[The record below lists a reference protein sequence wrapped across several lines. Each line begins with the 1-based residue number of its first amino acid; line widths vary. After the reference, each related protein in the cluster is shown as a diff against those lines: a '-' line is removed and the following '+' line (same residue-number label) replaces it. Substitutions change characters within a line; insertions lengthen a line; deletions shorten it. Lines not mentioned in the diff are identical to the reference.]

1 MFERGL
7 EAIPLSVDLWIHYL
21 THVKSNHADQE
32 DYIRSQFER
41 AVEACGLEFR
51 SDKLWDAYL
60 KWENEN
66 KCYQRMVK
74 IYDRLLAIPTQGYSG
89 HFDK

>member
-1 MFERGL
+1 M
-7 EAIPLSVDLWIHYL
+7 DLWIHYL
-21 THVKSNHADQE
+21 SHVKTTQPDDE
-32 DYIRSQFER
+32 TYIRSQFER

-60 KWENEN
+60 KWENEG
-66 KCYQRMVK
+66 KRYQRMVD
-74 IYDRLLAIPTQGYSG
+74 IYGRLLAIPTQGYSG

>member
-1 MFERGL
+1 M
-7 EAIPLSVDLWIHYL
+7 DLWIHYL
-21 THVKSNHADQE
+21 SHVKSCHTDDEN
-32 DYIRSQFER
+32 YIRSQFER
-41 AVEACGLEFR
+41 AIEACGLEFR

-60 KWENEN
+60 KWENEG
-66 KCYQRMVK
+66 KRYQRMVT

>member
-1 MFERGL
+1 M

-21 THVKSNHADQE
+21 THVKSNQSDDEA
-32 DYIRSQFER
+32 YIRSQFER
-41 AVEACGLEFR
+41 AVDACGLEFR

-60 KWENEN
+60 KWENEG
-66 KCYQRMVK
+66 KRYQNVVK
-74 IYDRLLAIPTQGYSG
+74 IYDRLLTIPTQGYSG